1 MTDQWY
7 SHLPEPQTAVETIS
21 VEEVADLVKKG
32 SKAGKDFLIVDVRR
46 NDLEVSV
53 SLKESTPILLSCFG
67 LE

>member
-1 MTDQWY
+1 MADQWY
-7 SHLPEPQTAVETIS
+7 SHLPEPQAAVETIS

-53 SLKESTPILLSCFG
+53 SLKGPIQFCSHLSV
-67 LE
+67 